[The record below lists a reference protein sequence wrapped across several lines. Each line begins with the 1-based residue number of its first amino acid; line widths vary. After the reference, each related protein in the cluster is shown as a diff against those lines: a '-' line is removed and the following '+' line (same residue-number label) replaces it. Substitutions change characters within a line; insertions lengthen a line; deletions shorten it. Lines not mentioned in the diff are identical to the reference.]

1 MPAKPAAKPDP
12 KAAPPPEPEPEQ
24 EIYGTWEGERNEE
37 KLPHG
42 QGKATYPNGDIY
54 IGRIENNNREKQ
66 GKYIWKPPAEGQ
78 HGGTYEGEYES
89 NKKHGMG
96 VMKYPDDGVYEGVVP
111 FLSMYHLILK

>member
-1 MPAKPAAKPDP
+1 MPAKPPAKPDP

-54 IGRIENNNREKQ
+54 IGRIENNNQEKQ
-66 GKYIWKPPAEGQ
+66 GKYIIMLQGLALHHHAAGFI
-78 HGGTYEGEYES
+78 S
-89 NKKHGMG
+89 SCCR
-96 VMKYPDDGVYEGVVP
+96 V
-111 FLSMYHLILK
+111 